1 MSKNI
6 LIDATH
12 REETRVLVVDGNR
25 IEEYDH
31 ETLSRKPIK
40 GNIYLAKV
48 TRVEPSLQAAFVD
61 YGGNR
66 HGFLAFSEIH
76 PDYYRIPVE
85 DRELLLAEEREEND
99 RDHDHDHEELQREP
113 SEQESSERG
122 NAEQESFEP
131 SSSDDAQDNEAPA
144 AEASTVEDVPADM
157 TVEEVGGASP
167 PPVEDLETPTE
178 TAAHERESSLELSA
192 GDISTSAY
200 PSEEQPAA
208 QDGEASISEPALP
221 AEGGEII
228 PVQTGEEQSAP
239 AAKPESVDTIGSDM
253 GEDLRRRRRRLQR
266 RYKIQEVIKRRQ
278 IILVQVTKEERGNK
292 GAALTTYLSLP
303 GRYCVLMP
311 NTGRGGGISRK
322 ITNQSDR
329 KRLKAIVDDLDP
341 PEGMSLILRT
351 AGQERTK
358 AEVKRDYEYLIRL
371 WDEIRERTL
380 TSTAPALI
388 YEEADVI
395 KRAVRDLYG
404 RGVEEVIVAG
414 EEGYKTAKAFMKA
427 MMPSHAKRVRLY
439 EEPVPLFHRYN
450 VEQQLET
457 IQNPVVQLRSG
468 GSIVINSTE
477 ALVAIDVN
485 SGRATRERNIE
496 ETAYKTNL
504 EAAEEV
510 ARQLR
515 LRDLAGLIVIDFID
529 MEENRNNHAVERR
542 LKEAMKDDRAR
553 IQIGRISHFGLLE
566 MSRQRLRASLVETST
581 ERCPIC
587 AGTGLVRS
595 TETTGLQVLRAIEEE
610 ALKRRAGEITVTVP
624 TRVALHLLN
633 HARRSLGDIEERFAL
648 HIIVLG
654 DDHMTAPAYKLEVT
668 KQRDPSLAPP
678 MPLRHD
684 ITAADRRVEEEEETE
699 ASSDEAEEAEE
710 TESTE
715 TGASSERSESAS
727 RAPREGGGEDGGR
740 RRRRGRRG
748 GRRRH
753 EGDER
758 PPQQERQPQQPR
770 QTFTEPE
777 NRDQPRP
784 FDGPDP
790 WADPTLPE
798 TWANAV
804 DEGGAPEGGAP
815 EGDAGEDNGEQGA
828 APHADENRQPGT
840 PGEEGERR
848 GRRRRRRGRR
858 GGRRFRER
866 HGAVEGNGEAGA
878 AHADGGHE
886 QGSDSDETGGHDAPA
901 GVSGDAPAP
910 APVHFEQ
917 PREPEPYHPAVREE
931 PAPERPTPAAAA
943 EPASSSESAKS
954 TRRGWW
960 NRLTEG

>member
-1 MSKNI
+1 MSKKNI

-85 DRELLLAEEREEND
+85 DRELLLAEEREQND
-99 RDHDHDHEELQREP
+99 REQDEP
-113 SEQESSERG
+113 PRESSDRD
-122 NAEQESFEP
+122 ATEQVALESTAA
-131 SSSDDAQDNEAPA
+131 DAHDGETPTT
-144 AEASTVEDVPADM
+144 EISTVEDVPADL
-157 TVEEVGGASP
+157 TVEEIGGAAP
-167 PPVEDLETPTE
+167 LPVEDLEAPAE
-178 TAAHERESSLELSA
+178 VNEHERTGSVELSA
-192 GDISTSAY
+192 ADISTSAY
-200 PSEEQPAA
+200 PDDAFNTA
-208 QDGEASISEPALP
+208 QESEASLDAGEPILP
-221 AEGGEII
+221 AEGGVEE
-228 PVQTGEEQSAP
+228 PVPAPSGDEQIAP
-239 AAKPESVDTIGSDM
+239 AAKPEGVDTIGSDM

-439 EEPVPLFHRYN
+439 DEATPLFHRYN

-457 IQNPVVQLRSG
+457 IQNPMVQLRSG

-504 EAAEEV
+504 EAAEEI

-595 TETTGLQVLRAIEEE
+595 TENIGLQVLRAVEEE

-633 HARRSLGDIEERFAL
+633 HARRSLGEIEERFAL
-648 HIIVLG
+648 RIIVLG
-654 DDHMTAPAYKLEVT
+654 DEHMTTPAYKIEIT

-678 MPLRHD
+678 VPLRHD
-684 ITAADRRVEEEEETE
+684 IAAAERRVELAEEEDDTE
-699 ASSDEAEEAEE
+699 SSADEGGEAEEAE
-710 TESTE
+710 SVD
-715 TGASSERSESAS
+715 TGASPERVEH
-727 RAPREGGGEDGGR
+727 APREEGGEDSGGRR

-748 GRRRH
+748 GRRRR
-753 EGDER
+753 EGDDR
-758 PPQQERQPQQPR
+758 GPQQDRPQQQRPA
-770 QTFTEPE
+770 FAEPG
-777 NRDQPRP
+777 NRDQPQP
-784 FDGPDP
+784 FGGPDP
-790 WADPTLPE
+790 WADPTDPE
-798 TWANAV
+798 TWANAA
-804 DEGGAPEGGAP
+804 DDGGAPEGLAT
-815 EGDAGEDNGEQGA
+815 EDDGEQR
-828 APHADENRQPGT
+828 APPTADQNRQPGA
-840 PGEEGERR
+840 PGEEGDRR

-866 HGAVEGNGEAGA
+866 HGAMEGNGEAGHENGGQEHGAEANDA
-878 AHADGGHE
+878 A
-886 QGSDSDETGGHDAPA
+886 GHDEQSGGMNGDTSESTPA
-901 GVSGDAPAP
+901 Y
-910 APVHFEQ
+910 FEA
-917 PREPEPYHPAVREE
+917 PREPEPYRAEVREE
-931 PAPERPTPAAAA
+931 RAPEPPASPAPAAA
-943 EPASSSESAKS
+943 EPAQPSEPAKPA
-954 TRRGWW
+954 RRGWW

>member
-1 MSKNI
+1 MSKKNI

-76 PDYYRIPVE
+76 PDYYRIPIE
-85 DRELLLAEEREEND
+85 DRELLLAEEREQDD
-99 RDHDHDHEELQREP
+99 RDQDEPQRETSERET
-113 SEQESSERG
+113 SEQET
-122 NAEQESFEP
+122 FEP
-131 SSSDDAQDNEAPA
+131 SSPDAPEGEPSAT
-144 AEASTVEDVPADM
+144 EASTVEEVPADM
-157 TVEEVGGASP
+157 TVEEIGGASP
-167 PPVEDLETPTE
+167 LPVEDLETPAE
-178 TAAHERESSLELSA
+178 AAIEQERASSIELSA
-192 GDISTSAY
+192 NDISTSAY
-200 PSEEQPAA
+200 PSEEPFAP
-208 QDGEASISEPALP
+208 QDGEASVSEAGEPVLP
-221 AEGGEII
+221 AEGGEAI
-228 PVQTGEEQSAP
+228 PAQTGEEQSAP
-239 AAKPESVDTIGSDM
+239 KPESVDTIGSDM

-414 EEGYKTAKAFMKA
+414 DEGYKTAKAFMKA

-581 ERCPIC
+581 ERCPVC

-654 DDHMTAPAYKLEVT
+654 DDHMTAPAYKIEVT

-678 MPLRHD
+678 VPLRHD
-684 ITAADRRVEEEEETE
+684 ITAAERRAELAEEAEEADTS
-699 ASSDEAEEAEE
+699 ADEAEEAEE
-710 TESTE
+710 TESAE
-715 TGASSERSESAS
+715 TDDGPSEHADHGQRP
-727 RAPREGGGEDGGR
+727 PREDGDGGRR

-748 GRRRH
+748 GRRRR
-753 EGDER
+753 EGGDDR
-758 PPQQERQPQQPR
+758 GPQQDHSP
-770 QTFTEPE
+770 
-777 NRDQPRP
+777 QPRP
-784 FDGPDP
+784 ARAEPGNQGQQQPFGVPDP
-790 WADPTLPE
+790 WADPTDPQ

-804 DEGGAPEGGAP
+804 DDGGAP
-815 EGDAGEDNGEQGA
+815 EGDAAETEGEHGA
-828 APHADENRQPGT
+828 APADENRQSGA

-866 HGAVEGNGEAGA
+866 HGAMEGNGEADA
-878 AHADGGHE
+878 THENSSHE
-886 QGSDSDETGGHDAPA
+886 QSAEPNDTGGHDEPA
-901 GVSGDAPAP
+901 AGMNGDAPEP
-910 APVHFEQ
+910 AAVPFEQ
-917 PREPEPYHPAVREE
+917 PREPEPYRPAAHEE
-931 PAPERPTPAAAA
+931 PAPPVPAAA
-943 EPASSSESAKS
+943 EPAPSNEPAKPA
-954 TRRGWW
+954 RRGWW

>member
-1 MSKNI
+1 MSKKNI

-31 ETLSRKPIK
+31 ETPSRKPIK

-85 DRELLLAEEREEND
+85 DRELLLAEEREQND
-99 RDHDHDHEELQREP
+99 REQDEPQRE
-113 SEQESSERG
+113 SSDRDAAEQVAFESS
-122 NAEQESFEP
+122 P
-131 SSSDDAQDNEAPA
+131 SDARDGDAPA
-144 AEASTVEDVPADM
+144 VETSTVEDVPADM
-157 TVEEVGGASP
+157 TVEEVGGAAP
-167 PPVEDLETPTE
+167 PPVEDLETPAE
-178 TAAHERESSLELSA
+178 ASEQERGGGVELSA
-192 GDISTSAY
+192 ADISASAY
-200 PSEEQPAA
+200 PADEPAA
-208 QDGEASISEPALP
+208 TLIDEQGAGEAEEATEPALP
-221 AEGGEII
+221 AEAVPAPSGD
-228 PVQTGEEQSAP
+228 EQAASAP
-239 AAKPESVDTIGSDM
+239 KAESVDTIGGDM
-253 GEDLRRRRRRLQR
+253 GEDLRHRRRRLQR
-266 RYKIQEVIKRRQ
+266 HYKIQEVIKRRQ

-395 KRAVRDLYG
+395 KRAIRDLYG

-439 EEPVPLFHRYN
+439 EEPAPLFHRYN

-504 EAAEEV
+504 EAADEV

-581 ERCPIC
+581 ERCPVC

-595 TETTGLQVLRAIEEE
+595 TESTGLQILRAIEEE

-648 HIIVLG
+648 RIIVLG
-654 DDHMTAPAYKLEVT
+654 DEHMTTPAYKIEVT

-678 MPLRHD
+678 VPLRHD
-684 ITAADRRVEEEEETE
+684 ITAAERHAEPANEKDETE
-699 ASSDEAEEAEE
+699 TAADEAEGVEE

-715 TGASSERSESAS
+715 APGSSERAEHGQ
-727 RAPREGGGEDGGR
+727 RAAREEGGEDGGRR

-748 GRRRH
+748 GRRRR
-753 EGDER
+753 EGDDR
-758 PPQQERQPQQPR
+758 PPQQERPPQPR
-770 QTFTEPE
+770 QTFAEPA
-777 NRDQPRP
+777 NRDEPRP
-784 FDGPDP
+784 FGGPDP

-804 DEGGAPEGGAP
+804 DEGGVAE
-815 EGDAGEDNGEQGA
+815 EDASEDDGEQSMAPRADQNSPPGA
-828 APHADENRQPGT
+828 

-866 HGAVEGNGEAGA
+866 HGAVEGNGGTDAT
-878 AHADGGHE
+878 HAN
-886 QGSDSDETGGHDAPA
+886 GGHDQGPESSETVGHGEPA
-901 GVSGDAPAP
+901 ASVNGDAPEASH
-910 APVHFEQ
+910 AHFEQ
-917 PREPEPYHPAVREE
+917 PREPEPYRPIIREE
-931 PAPERPTPAAAA
+931 SAPVSEPERPAPAAA
-943 EPASSSESAKS
+943 EPMPSNEPAKPA
-954 TRRGWW
+954 RRGWW
-960 NRLTEG
+960 NRLTES